1 MKYEVLYILNA
12 SLGEEEINAQTE
24 KFADIVKK
32 SGGEVEKVD
41 KWGVKRFAYPINFKN
56 EGFYVLMTY
65 TANPDVP
72 KEVERQMGISD
83 SVYRYMTTKA
93 F

>member
-41 KWGVKRFAYPINFKN
+41 KWGIKRFAYPINFKN

-72 KEVERQMGISD
+72 KEVESQMGISD

>member
-93 F
+93 I

>member
-41 KWGVKRFAYPINFKN
+41 KWGIKRFAYPINFKN
-56 EGFYVLMTY
+56 KGFYVLMTY

>member
-41 KWGVKRFAYPINFKN
+41 KWGIKRFAYPINFKN
-56 EGFYVLMTY
+56 
-65 TANPDVP
+65 
-72 KEVERQMGISD
+72 
-83 SVYRYMTTKA
+83 
-93 F
+93 